1 MRSLDGPA
9 YYILLYLP
17 EQILPFLG
25 RNSLL
30 F

>member
-1 MRSLDGPA
+1 MRSLDPPA
-9 YYILLYLP
+9 YYLFYLP

-25 RNSLL
+25 RNGLL